1 MIFVPGRGGLALA
14 VMAET
19 DVIRTPDQRVRVF
32 VSSVMGELAAERA
45 AVRDAVTGL
54 RLVPVMFEL
63 GARPYA
69 PRPVYR
75 AYLAQSQVF
84 VAVYWQRYGWV
95 APGEEVSGLEDEY
108 LLSAG
113 LPRLIYVKGPAP
125 EREPRLSQLLARIRD
140 TAEVSYQHFSEPAEL
155 QQLVADDLALLLSER
170 FATAAP
176 RQAVAG
182 EPAPPPALPVP
193 ATPLLGRDREAAAIT
208 GLIRAEGA
216 RLVTLTGPGGVGK
229 SRLMIEATRRLA
241 PDFADGA
248 RLVDLAAVSSPD
260 LVAAAIAARLG
271 LNTSASRLA
280 EDLVSYL
287 SARRLVLA
295 VDNFEQVIGAAT
307 LLAELLAAAAGL
319 VLLVTSRTVLR
330 LRGEHE
336 FPVPPL
342 PVPDISA
349 APDPAGLL
357 RYASVGLFVE
367 RAHAADP
374 DFKLTAENAA
384 AVAEICRRLD
394 GLPLAIELAAARVR
408 LLPPN
413 ALQSLLGQRFSLL
426 TGGAR
431 DSPERQRTLRNT
443 LDWSFG
449 LLSAREQTLYARL
462 GVFAGPFSLPA
473 AEAVG
478 VRSADE
484 GDAEAAGHVL
494 DMLGSLVDSSLVRPE
509 LRGDEPRFSLL
520 ETLREY
526 ALERLREGGDWGPAH
541 DRHAT
546 YFLALAEPTQADLT
560 GPGQLAWLDRLETEH
575 DNLWAALSWLVAQG
589 RLEQA
594 VHLFLV
600 TWRFW
605 WLRGHAAEFVRL
617 GEEIVAGSQDLP
629 PYLHALTLTGA
640 GFILVAN
647 GDRAGAQQAFEQSLP
662 LYSQVTEKLG
672 LMLNASVLAMLGR
685 LAAIRGDYDGA
696 SGLLDQGRAKLREL
710 HDDDL
715 TGSDRLQYLLTTAF
729 VDNFGGQVRLS
740 QGDND
745 AAARLFTDGLAVAR
759 RSLDSIPML
768 ISLYDLALA
777 RQAQGDLLA
786 AAGHLKEGLVLAAEA
801 GDETSTAYYL
811 EVLAAVAGHRDNP
824 ERAARLLAAARSI
837 LEASGSGWLH
847 AYVPRVPFDDAA
859 VAALRSRMSAAAF
872 QDARAWGGTA
882 GARRA
887 VEYALRQG

>member
-1 MIFVPGRGGLALA
+1 
-14 VMAET
+14 MAET

-32 VSSVMGELAAERA
+32 VSSVLGELAAERA

-63 GARPYA
+63 GARPYP

-75 AYLAQSQVF
+75 AYVAQSQVF
-84 VAVYWQRYGWV
+84 VGVYWQRYGWV

-140 TAEVSYQHFSEPAEL
+140 AGEVSYQHFSEPAEL

-170 FATAAP
+170 FAMAAP
-176 RQAVAG
+176 RHAAAG
-182 EPAPPPALPVP
+182 EPAPALPVP
-193 ATPLLGRDREAAAIT
+193 ATPLLGRDREAAAISE
-208 GLIRAEGA
+208 LVRAEEV

-229 SRLMIEATRRLA
+229 SRLMVEAARRLG

-248 RLVDLAAVSSPD
+248 RFVDLAAVSSPD

-271 LNTSASRLA
+271 LNTSASRLG
-280 EDLVSYL
+280 EDLESYL
-287 SARRLVLA
+287 RPRQLVLA
-295 VDNFEQVIGAAT
+295 LDNFEQVIGAAA

-349 APDPAGLL
+349 APDPVGLL

-367 RAHAADP
+367 RAHAAHLG
-374 DFKLTAENAA
+374 FELTAENAE

-394 GLPLAIELAAARVR
+394 GLPLAIELAAAQVR
-408 LLPPN
+408 MLSPK
-413 ALQSLLGQRFSLL
+413 AVQSLLGQRFSLL

-443 LDWSFG
+443 LDWSYG
-449 LLSAREQTLYARL
+449 LLSAGEQTLFARL
-462 GVFAGPFSLPA
+462 GVFAGPFNLPA

-478 VRSADE
+478 ADSADE
-484 GDAEAAGHVL
+484 PRPEGGRHVM
-494 DMLGSLVDSSLVRPE
+494 DTLGSLVDSSLVRPE
-509 LRGDEPRFSLL
+509 VRGDEPQFSLL

-526 ALERLREGGDWGPAH
+526 AVERLREGGDWVTAH

-546 YFLALAEPTQADLT
+546 YFLALAEPTEADLT
-560 GPGQLAWLDRLETEH
+560 GPGQLAWLDRLETDH
-575 DNLWAALSWLVAQG
+575 DNLWAALSWLVEHG
-589 RLEQA
+589 PLEQA

-617 GEEIVAGSQDLP
+617 GDEIVAGSQDLP
-629 PYLHALTLTGA
+629 PYLHAMTLTGA
-640 GFILVAN
+640 GFILISN
-647 GDRAGAQQAFEQSLP
+647 GDPARAQQAFEQSLP
-662 LYSQVTEKLG
+662 LYSQAGGKLG
-672 LMLNASVLAMLGR
+672 LMLNAAVLAVLGR
-685 LAAIRGDYDGA
+685 LAAIRRDYDGA
-696 SGLLDQGRAKLREL
+696 NKLLDQGRAKLREL
-710 HDDDL
+710 REGDL
-715 TGSDRLQYLLTTAF
+715 AGYDRLQYLLTTAF

-740 QGDND
+740 QDDDD
-745 AAARLFTDGLAVAR
+745 AAAQLFTDGLAVAR
-759 RSLDSIPML
+759 RSLDSIPIL

-777 RQAQGDLLA
+777 RRAQGDLPG
-786 AAGHLKEGLVLAAEA
+786 AAGHLKEGLALAAEA

-811 EVLAAVAGHRDNP
+811 ELLAAVAGQQDDP
-824 ERAARLLAAARSI
+824 QRAVRLLAAARSI
-837 LEASGSGWLH
+837 LEANGSGWLH
-847 AYVPRVPFDDAA
+847 AYVPRVPYDDAA
-859 VAALRSRMSAAAF
+859 VTTLRSRLGEATF
-872 QDARAWGGTA
+872 QDAQAWGRSA
-882 GARRA
+882 GSKRA
-887 VEYALRQG
+887 VEYALRHE